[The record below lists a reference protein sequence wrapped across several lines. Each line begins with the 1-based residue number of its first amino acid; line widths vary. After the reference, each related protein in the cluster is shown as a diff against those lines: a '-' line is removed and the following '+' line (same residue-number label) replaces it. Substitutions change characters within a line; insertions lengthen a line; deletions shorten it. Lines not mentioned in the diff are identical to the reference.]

1 MSDEI
6 INMMKQIEKVK
17 NLDEQELIRAFERG
31 IISATKK
38 VYGVKPI
45 IRVEYKE
52 GEIKFFWKKK
62 VVENVSNEYTEIS
75 LDEARQIKSD
85 IQIGEDVETIFYPK
99 EFGRIA
105 AQTTKQVLTQKI
117 REAEKDQIFKDFKEK
132 EGEIITGVV
141 HTIEKGNLIIDFGLA
156 EGILRKKEQVPTEKF
171 QIGDNIRALVL
182 KVLRSK
188 DGAKLELTRT
198 HPNFIKK
205 IFAMEVTEI
214 DQGIVEIKY
223 VAREPG
229 VKTKVVVASKDKQI
243 DPVGACIGVK
253 GSRIQTIIKELQGER
268 VDVVLYSDDIV
279 KYLESAIAPIQI
291 KKIHIDNEHKYAILG
306 VTDEQF
312 SQVIGKNGI
321 NMRLVAK
328 ITKWKVSV
336 LRESEFTDEKI
347 AEMME
352 KFNEQLFYDLFKL
365 SEVLNVKILKEL
377 KKNGIKNLKDF
388 IAARNEELAQI
399 INIKEDKVKELKDKA
414 IQIIEKGSEVKNEGS

>member
-6 INMMKQIEKVK
+6 SNMIKQIEKLK
-17 NLDEQELIRAFERG
+17 NLDESELIKAFERG

-38 VYGVKPI
+38 VYGVKPV
-45 IRVEYKE
+45 IRVEYKD
-52 GEIKFFWKKK
+52 GDIKFFWKKK
-62 VVENVSNEYTEIS
+62 VVENVKNEYTEIN
-75 LDEARQIKSD
+75 LEEAKQIKSD
-85 IQIGEDVETIFYPK
+85 VQIGDEVETIFYPK

-105 AQTTKQVLTQKI
+105 AQTTKQVLIQKI

-132 EGEIITGVV
+132 EGEIVAGVI
-141 HTIEKGNLIIDFGLA
+141 HTIEKGNIIVDFGLA

-171 QIGDNIRALVL
+171 NVGENIRALVL
-182 KVLRSK
+182 KVFRSK

-198 HPNFIKK
+198 HPDFIKK
-205 IFAMEVTEI
+205 IFAMEVTEV

-229 VKTKVVVASKDKQI
+229 IKTKVVVASKDKQI

-253 GSRIQTIIKELQGER
+253 GSRIQTIIKELQGEK
-268 VDVVLYSDDIV
+268 VDVVLYSEDIN

-291 KKIHIDNEHKYAILG
+291 KKIYTDNEHKYTIIG
-306 VTDEQF
+306 VPDEQF

-347 AEMME
+347 NEMKE

-365 SEVLNVKILKEL
+365 NEILDIKILKEL
-377 KKNGIKNLKDF
+377 KKSGIKNLKDF
-388 IAARNEELAQI
+388 IAARNEELAKI
-399 INIKEDKVKELKDKA
+399 IGIQTDEVKKLKENA
-414 IQIIEKGSEVKNEGS
+414 IQIIEKGSKEKNESS

>member
-6 INMMKQIEKVK
+6 INMMKQIERVK
-17 NLDEQELIRAFERG
+17 NLDEQDLIRAFERG

-38 VYGVKPI
+38 VYGVKPN
-45 IRVEYKE
+45 IRVEYKD
-52 GEIKFFWKKK
+52 GDIKFFWKKK
-62 VVENVSNEYTEIS
+62 IVENVTNEYTEIS
-75 LDEARQIKSD
+75 LNDARQLKND
-85 IQIGEDVETIFYPK
+85 AQVGEEIETIFYPK

-156 EGILRKKEQVPTEKF
+156 EGILRKKEQVPIEKF
-171 QIGDNIRALVL
+171 NVGDNIRAMVL

-229 VKTKVVVASKDKQI
+229 VKTKVVVVSKDKQI
-243 DPVGACIGVK
+243 DPIGACIGVK

-268 VDVVLYSDDIV
+268 VDVVLYSDDIN

-291 KKIHIDNEHKYAILG
+291 KKIYTDNEHKYTIIG
-306 VTDEQF
+306 VPDEQF
-312 SQVIGKNGI
+312 SQAIGKNGV

-347 AEMME
+347 SEMME
-352 KFNEQLFYDLFKL
+352 KFKEQLFYDLFKL
-365 SEVLNVKILKEL
+365 GEILDIKVLKQL

-388 IAARNEELAQI
+388 IAARNADLSEIIGVNEER
-399 INIKEDKVKELKDKA
+399 VKELKDKA
-414 IQIIEKGSEVKNEGS
+414 IQIIDKGSEEKNESS